1 MKYWIISKFSW
12 YKIKKNADFNI
23 LKGLWNSGKQLCPI
37 IPKDMGSPVS
47 VGLQAWEGRDKMLLL
62 TGNMT
67 VKKITLIL
75 SPLDCEFLKNYIV
88 WISCTSTAYWGTL
101 GNLENPR
108 DGGAWWA
115 AIYGVTQ
122 SWARLKRLSSSMKE
136 IIDKLDFI
144 KIKSFCYT
152 EDNVKRIRRS
162 YRLRE
167 NICKKHI
174 W

>member
-115 AIYGVTQ
+115 AIYGFAQ
-122 SWARLKRLSSSMKE
+122 SQTWLKWLSSSKHPIE
-136 IIDKLDFI
+136 LLNAVLLKF
-144 KIKSFCYT
+144 T
-152 EDNVKRIRRS
+152 ESLLCARSRAGIWNVRMSNPCSLS
-162 YRLRE
+162 YQ
-167 NICKKHI
+167 
-174 W
+174 